1 MNKALTRPVSIGN
14 VVVGSDKFVVI
25 AGPCSI
31 ESKEQLLNTANHVKK
46 MGASILRGGMFKM
59 RTHSETFQ
67 GLQTDAA
74 PFIAEAKKITG
85 MPFISEITDPRQIEF
100 MNDIVDAFQVGSR
113 NMYNYELLKE
123 LGKTQKPVLLKRAFS
138 AFVDEWIGA
147 AEYVAKGGNEK
158 IIMCERGIRSF
169 DKVTRNILDLS
180 SAAIVQMETPFP
192 VLIDPSHAT
201 GRPDLIPAMSRAAVA
216 MGADGIMVEVHPQ
229 PKEALSDGFQALNF
243 NAFSSLMD
251 QINPFVAA
259 AGKSLDANI

>member
-1 MNKALTRPVSIGN
+1 MKKVETRAVNIGN
-14 VVVGSDKFVVI
+14 VVVGGSQFVVI

-31 ESKEQLLNTANHVKK
+31 ESRDQFLNTAMHVKK
-46 MGASILRGGMFKM
+46 MGATILRGGMFKM

-67 GLQTDAA
+67 GLKTAAA
-74 PFIAEAKKITG
+74 PLVQEIKQLTG
-85 MPFISEITDPRQIEF
+85 MPFVSEITDPRQIDF
-100 MNDIVDAFQVGSR
+100 LHDFVDAFQVGSR

-123 LGKTQKPVLLKRAFS
+123 LGKTKKPVLLKRAFS

-147 AEYVAKGGNEK
+147 SEYIASGGNEN

-216 MGADGIMVEVHPQ
+216 VGADGIMIEVHPE
-229 PKEALSDGFQALNF
+229 PKEALSDGFQALTF
-243 NAFSSLMD
+243 EAFSSLMD
-251 QINPFVAA
+251 QINPFVSA
-259 AGKSLDANI
+259 AGKTL